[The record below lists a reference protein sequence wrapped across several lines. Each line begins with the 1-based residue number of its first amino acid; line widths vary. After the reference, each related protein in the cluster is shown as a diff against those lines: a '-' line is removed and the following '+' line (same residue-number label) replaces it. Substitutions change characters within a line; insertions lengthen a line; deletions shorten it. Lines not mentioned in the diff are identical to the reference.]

1 MSTPR
6 VSVCIPVY
14 NGEPHVAQAV
24 ASVLQSTYEDF
35 ELVVIDQQST
45 DRTVELVSAYDDER
59 IRLVHNTE
67 TKGVVANWNRAI
79 EECRGELIKMVCADD
94 AIVPT
99 ALAKQVEALDANP
112 SAVMAASR
120 RSVIDDQGKV
130 LMEGRGLGG
139 MKGLVRGDDA
149 ISRCI
154 RTGTNAFG
162 EPPAVMVRGDVW
174 KRTLPWSGKFP
185 FLVDLEMWFRILR
198 HGDLVAMPESLA
210 LFRVHGGSASTE
222 MGPEQAQQARALFK
236 EVRETSPVKRHDAAL
251 GAVNA
256 EALRWGRVV
265 LYRLLAARS
274 SR

>member
-1 MSTPR
+1 MSPR

-24 ASVLQSTYEDF
+24 SSVLQSTYEDF
-35 ELVVIDQQST
+35 ELVVVDQQST
-45 DRTVELVSAYDDER
+45 DRTVELVSAHDDER

-120 RSVIDDQGKV
+120 RSVIDETGKV

-198 HGDLVAMPESLA
+198 HGDLVALPESLA

-222 MGPEQAQQARALFK
+222 MGAEQAQQARALFK
-236 EVRETSPVKRHDAAL
+236 EVRATSPVKKHDAAL

>member
-1 MSTPR
+1 VSPR

-14 NGEPHVAQAV
+14 NGEPHVAEAV
-24 ASVLQSTYEDF
+24 RSVLQSTYDDF
-35 ELVVIDQQST
+35 ELVVVDQQST
-45 DRTVELVSAYDDER
+45 DRTVELVSAFEDDR

-79 EECRGELIKMVCADD
+79 EECRGELVKMVCADD
-94 AIVPT
+94 AIAPT
-99 ALAKQVEALDANP
+99 CIEKQVAALDEHP
-112 SAVMAASR
+112 SAVMAACR
-120 RSVIDDQGKV
+120 RSVVDENGKV
-130 LMEGRGLGG
+130 VFEGRGLGG

-162 EPPAVMVRGDVW
+162 EPPAVMVRADVW

-198 HGDLVAMPESLA
+198 HGDLVAQPEALA
-210 LFRVHGGSASTE
+210 LFRVHGGSASTG
-222 MGPEQAQQARALFK
+222 MGAEQGRQARALFR
-236 EVRETSPVKRHDAAL
+236 EVREASPVKRHDAAI
-251 GAVNA
+251 GALNA